1 MEYLGMNRDDLE
13 TRQAIHTA
21 HEITQQ
27 PSLWLDIYDRVKSK
41 TKEIKEFFDNNM
53 GETQRILLTGAGTSA
68 FIGLSLQGSYFRN
81 LGKHTQAI
89 PTTDLVSHPY
99 DYIAPEDN
107 IILISFAR
115 SGNSPESIAAAEIAD
130 RISQRANH
138 IIITCDSNGKLASF
152 ETKSKKLV
160 ITLPPE
166 SNDKGLAMTSSYTG
180 MLLTGLLLA
189 RINEIDALNSQVKR
203 LAHYAN
209 KVINADYE
217 MLRQLAEK
225 PFSRA
230 VFLGSGPLFG
240 TATEAHLKLQELTDG
255 QVICKKDS
263 YLGFRHGP
271 KAVIDRDTLVMY
283 FLSNQKYVSKY
294 EKDLV
299 VSMKESSPALINLG
313 IFEED
318 PFGYD
323 FDANIQFSESDAG
336 LDEEFL
342 PVCSIVPA
350 QILAFYK
357 SLNLGYKP
365 DNPSER
371 GAISR
376 VVQGVQIYPLEEIV
390 K

>member
-1 MEYLGMNRDDLE
+1 MKYLGMESDDLE
-13 TRQAIHTA
+13 LRQAIHTA
-21 HEITQQ
+21 REITQQ
-27 PSLWLDIYDRVKSK
+27 PSLWLDIYDRVRSK
-41 TKEIKEFFDNNM
+41 TKEIKDFIESSFPDAS
-53 GETQRILLTGAGTSA
+53 RILLTGAGTSA
-68 FIGLSLQGSYFRN
+68 FIGLSLQGSFFRY

-89 PTTDLVSHPY
+89 PTTDLVSHPH
-99 DYIAPEDN
+99 DYIAPDDN

-115 SGNSPESIAAAEIAD
+115 SGSSPESIAAAQIAD
-130 RISQRANH
+130 QITHRANH

-152 ETKSKKLV
+152 QTQNKKLV

-189 RINEIDALNSQVKR
+189 RIDEIDALSSQVNR
-203 LAHYAN
+203 LAQYAD
-209 KVINADYE
+209 KVIHDDFQK
-217 MLRQLAEK
+217 LRQISEQ
-225 PFSRA
+225 PFNRA

-255 QVICKKDS
+255 QIICKKDS

-271 KAVIDRDTLVMY
+271 KAVIDRNTLVMC
-283 FLSNQKYVSKY
+283 FLSNQNYVSKY

-299 VSMKESSPALINLG
+299 FSMKESSPALVNMG
-313 IFEED
+313 IFEQD
-318 PFGYD
+318 SFGVD
-323 FDANIQFSESDAG
+323 FDVEVQLSESESFI
-336 LDEEFL
+336 DEEFL

-357 SLNLGYKP
+357 SLNLGHKP
-365 DNPSER
+365 DNPSES

-376 VVQGVQIYPLEEIV
+376 IVQGVQIYSMEEKI